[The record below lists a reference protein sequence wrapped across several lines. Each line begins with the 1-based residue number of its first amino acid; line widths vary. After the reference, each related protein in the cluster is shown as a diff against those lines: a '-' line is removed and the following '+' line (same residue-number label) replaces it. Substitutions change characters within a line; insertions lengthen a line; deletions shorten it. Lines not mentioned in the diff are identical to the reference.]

1 MMDKTKRI
9 FFVMGVS
16 GSGKSTIGKQ
26 LANTL
31 SLPFFDGDD
40 FHPQAN
46 ITKMSEGL
54 ALDDE
59 DRKPWLQILNSLAKK
74 HEQTGA
80 VIVCSALKESYR
92 NLLEKGI
99 SPEPLWIYLNG
110 SFDLI
115 SERLRQ
121 RKGHFMPSA
130 LLRSQFD
137 TLEAPEDAIEVSVKL
152 SPDQILETILKELR
166 E

>member
-1 MMDKTKRI
+1 MDKTKRV

-54 ALDDE
+54 ALDDQ
-59 DRKPWLQILNSLAKK
+59 DRRPWLETLNSLAKE
-74 HEQTGA
+74 HAITGA

-92 NLLEKGI
+92 NQLEKGI

-110 SFDLI
+110 SFDVI

-121 RKGHFMPSA
+121 RKGHFMPPA
-130 LLRSQFD
+130 LLSSQFD
-137 TLEAPEDAIEVSVKL
+137 TLEAPEGAIEVSVNL
-152 SPDQILETILKELR
+152 TPDQIMKTILKELR
-166 E
+166 K